1 MRNIIYLMTTIV
13 AGLFLLYIYSEVN
26 KPIPNMSFKIDI
38 VDSNIVVYD
47 NENQI
52 GVVRLQGE
60 LDSLITDY
68 VE

>member
-38 VDSNIVVYD
+38 VDSNIIVYD

>member
-13 AGLFLLYIYSEVN
+13 AGLFLLYIFN

-47 NENQI
+47 NEGKV
-52 GVVRLQGE
+52 GVVRLEGQ

>member
-13 AGLFLLYIYSEVN
+13 AGLFLLYVYSEVN

-47 NENQI
+47 NEGKV

>member
-13 AGLFLLYIYSEVN
+13 AGLFLLYVYSEVN
-26 KPIPNMSFKIDI
+26 KPTSNMSFKIEI
-38 VDSNIVVYD
+38 IDSNIVVYD

-60 LDSLITDY
+60 LDSLLTDY

>member
-13 AGLFLLYIYSEVN
+13 AGLFLLYVYSEVN

-47 NENQI
+47 NEGKV
-52 GVVRLQGE
+52 GVVRLEGQ

>member
-1 MRNIIYLMTTIV
+1 MTTIV
-13 AGLFLLYIYSEVN
+13 AGLFLLYVYSEVN

-38 VDSNIVVYD
+38 IDSNIVVYD

>member
-13 AGLFLLYIYSEVN
+13 AGLFLLYVYSEVN

-60 LDSLITDY
+60 LDSLLTDY

>member
-13 AGLFLLYIYSEVN
+13 AGLFLLYVYSEVN

>member
-1 MRNIIYLMTTIV
+1 MTTIV
-13 AGLFLLYIYSEVN
+13 AGLFLLYVYSEVN

-60 LDSLITDY
+60 LDSLLTDY

>member
-13 AGLFLLYIYSEVN
+13 AGLFLLYVYNEVN